1 MCTCFNR
8 FKFYISYRSLSAV
21 VAMTSSY
28 LKETAYH
35 HGHCK
40 WCMAKESTKLP
51 ISGQFDNDV
60 QMVPKTKTDV
70 VDHVCCLLCF
80 IHGPGLIVQCHSQNK
95 LKRSWGINK
104 LHIAAL
110 GYHQAV
116 VAFVCSSTRRLTS
129 LKRSIF

>member
-1 MCTCFNR
+1 MCTCFIR

-21 VAMTSSY
+21 VAMTSY
-28 LKETAYH
+28 LKETAYN

-51 ISGQFDNDV
+51 ISEQFDNDV

-80 IHGPGLIVQCHSQNK
+80 ILGPGLIVQCHSQNK
-95 LKRSWGINK
+95 LKRSCKNVITGASKSCTLQLQDITK
-104 LHIAAL
+104 LRLLLSAHP
-110 GYHQAV
+110 HDDSQA
-116 VAFVCSSTRRLTS
+116 
-129 LKRSIF
+129 